1 MEFCIIGFKNFLIF
15 VLILMLPCAACSN
28 IDCNGK
34 AFHCVNSTHFKIC
47 VDFGGG
53 ISTTVDEYLIPC
65 PQDTVCKSYNLYE
78 CEYEKTTTSSTV
90 TVQSEVTNELFESIG
105 VSSGE
110 YSDVTTVFPTNQEPG
125 RKLSKN
131 YENTDSTSARPIS
144 TLPSHYVL
152 NKVTVAN
159 LSTLNSSNTLQS
171 SRELLNPEKNI
182 VLPKNIKILPP
193 NIIQSVTENYND
205 TSNSTET
212 PLSYSTLLDRVSND
226 NLINKNSTSLPQQPA
241 TSSVSPDLNDSLNQ
255 DLNNLKSTDLNTVS
269 KFLLQN
275 SNQDTTHILDDNNLP
290 NRVTVP
296 NDLDSATTYNYSRY
310 NKSDFITNS
319 YHLEFST
326 IGPPLISRSVNVSS
340 ELNSLFI
347 TTTETYDTAETKLQI
362 NLNKAKDKQ
371 ALQKIKDKTFPPR
384 PIEDTNDQFPSTIY
398 SSNTE
403 VDIEKGKYIYPNLEN
418 NELFK
423 FNDSH
428 IIISTPSLPTT
439 SGNVNNITSQR
450 IIVLDNGVDSNT
462 KIDLFLDKQN
472 FTHIDIEQTP
482 DKDTLN
488 LKKSLNSLAPLA
500 FLNDTKHTTSA
511 QTHFPDDKVMSP
523 TEGVT
528 LSTEANNESRTL
540 VLKDWEDFYKTKRLG
555 GALTSSLF
563 PNTTTVTTETIS
575 YQTTKDEISITT
587 LDYLA
592 KETTPKFESSSEPT
606 LILNTTT
613 TTFDKADLFATIEVK
628 KAAPE
633 TKLDV
638 TNEIRPIIL
647 GDPNVLLQENTSKS
661 LSNLTTES
669 VPYKKIEL
677 GNHTSTKI
685 HTTPAATTVDVTNEI
700 RSVVLS
706 DSDLLFKENTSKS
719 LINVTTES
727 IPYNK
732 MKVEN
737 RTSTEIHTTPAS
749 TTVDVINEIRPVV
762 LSDSDV
768 LFKENTSKSLSN
780 LSTESIPYNK
790 MKVENRTS
798 TEIHTTPAAT
808 TVDVINEIRPVVLS
822 DSDLLFKENTSK
834 SLINVTTESIPYN
847 KMKVENRTSTEI
859 HTTPAATT
867 VDVTNE
873 IRSVVLSDSDVLF
886 KENTSKSLSNL
897 STESIPYNKMK
908 VENRTSTE
916 IHTTPASTT
925 VDVINEIRPVV
936 LSDSDVLFKE
946 NTSKSLIN
954 VTTESIPYN
963 KMKVE
968 NRTSTEIHTTPAST
982 TVDVINE
989 IRPVVLSD
997 SDVLFKEN
1005 TSKSLSNLTTESIP
1019 YNKMKVENRT
1029 STEIHTTPASTT
1041 VDVTNEIRSVVLSDS
1056 DVLFKENTSKSLSNL
1071 STESIPYNKM
1081 KVENRTSTEIHTT
1094 PAATTV
1100 DVTNEIRSVV
1110 LSDSDVLFKEN
1121 TSKSLSN
1128 LSTES
1133 IPYNKMKVENRTST
1147 EIHTTPAATT
1157 VDVINEIRPIILG
1170 GSDVLLPGNISI
1182 ELIKQMQQQ
1191 MQTNLILI

>member
-15 VLILMLPCAACSN
+15 VLILMLPCVACSN

-90 TVQSEVTNELFESIG
+90 TVQSEVTTEVIESIG

-110 YSDVTTVFPTNQEPG
+110 YSDVTTVFPTNQEQG

-144 TLPSHYVL
+144 TLPSYYVL

-171 SRELLNPEKNI
+171 SRELLNAEKNI
-182 VLPKNIKILPP
+182 VLPKNIKTLPP

-226 NLINKNSTSLPQQPA
+226 DFINKNSTSLPQQPA

-255 DLNNLKSTDLNTVS
+255 DLNNLKTTDLNTVS

-296 NDLDSATTYNYSRY
+296 NDLDSATTYNNSQY

-347 TTTETYDTAETKLQI
+347 TTTETYYAAEALQI
-362 NLNKAKDKQ
+362 NVNKAKDKQ
-371 ALQKIKDKTFPPR
+371 ALQKIKDKTFTPR
-384 PIEDTNDQFPSTIY
+384 PIEDTNYQFPSTIY

-403 VDIEKGKYIYPNLEN
+403 VDIGKGKYIYPNLEN

-450 IIVLDNGVDSNT
+450 NIVLDNGVDSNT

-472 FTHIDIEQTP
+472 FTHIDKEQTP
-482 DKDTLN
+482 DKDILN
-488 LKKSLNSLAPLA
+488 LKKSLNSLAPLV
-500 FLNDTKHTTSA
+500 FLNNTKHTTSA
-511 QTHFPDDKVMSP
+511 HTHFPDDKVMSP

-540 VLKDWEDFYKTKRLG
+540 VLKDLEDFYETNRLG

-575 YQTTKDEISITT
+575 YQTTKDEITITT
-587 LDYLA
+587 FDHLA
-592 KETTPKFESSSEPT
+592 KETTPKFESSSNPT

-613 TTFDKADLFATIEVK
+613 TTFDKADLFATIEVE
-628 KAAPE
+628 KAAPG

-661 LSNLTTES
+661 LSTLTTES

-677 GNHTSTKI
+677 GNHTSTEV
-685 HTTPAATTVDVTNEI
+685 HTTPAATTVDVIHEI
-700 RSVVLS
+700 L
-706 DSDLLFKENTSKS
+706 
-719 LINVTTES
+719 
-727 IPYNK
+727 
-732 MKVEN
+732 
-737 RTSTEIHTTPAS
+737 
-749 TTVDVINEIRPVV
+749 PVV

-822 DSDLLFKENTSK
+822 DSD
-834 SLINVTTESIPYN
+834 
-847 KMKVENRTSTEI
+847 
-859 HTTPAATT
+859 
-867 VDVTNE
+867 
-873 IRSVVLSDSDVLF
+873 VLF
-886 KENTSKSLSNL
+886 KENTSISLSNL

-908 VENRTSTE
+908 VENRTSSE
-916 IHTTPASTT
+916 IHTTPAATT

-946 NTSKSLIN
+946 NTSISLSN
-954 VTTESIPYN
+954 LSTESIPYN

-968 NRTSTEIHTTPAST
+968 NRTSSEIHTTPAAT

-1005 TSKSLSNLTTESIP
+1005 TSI
-1019 YNKMKVENRT
+1019 
-1029 STEIHTTPASTT
+1029 
-1041 VDVTNEIRSVVLSDS
+1041 
-1056 DVLFKENTSKSLSNL
+1056 SLSNL

-1081 KVENRTSTEIHTT
+1081 KVENRTSSEIHTT

-1100 DVTNEIRSVV
+1100 DVINEIRPVV

-1121 TSKSLSN
+1121 TSISLSN

-1157 VDVINEIRPIILG
+1157 VDVINEIRPVVLSD
-1170 GSDVLLPGNISI
+1170 SDVLFKENTSIS
-1182 ELIKQMQQQ
+1182 LS
-1191 MQTNLILI
+1191 NLSTESIPYNKMKVENRTSTEIHTTPAATTVDVINEIRPVVLSDSDVLFKENTSISLSNLSTESIPYNKMKVENRTSSEIHATPAATTVDVINEIRPVVLSDSDY